1 MQIAE
6 AKILGIDLGT
16 KRVGVAYSN
25 EEMDFAF
32 PLKVIKIQNIQL
44 NIEKLAEDIV
54 QTFYEINPGLV
65 KLDQVEV
72 GGVSAGAGVEVAGV
86 NVGTGDGVTTNPR
99 KIIIGDSKNFKGAE
113 NPIMVWVHELK
124 KILQTKGFEVH
135 LVPEFMTS
143 AEASRFQ
150 GETKLLD
157 ASAATIILQSYLDT
171 INSK

>member
-1 MQIAE
+1 MAE

-25 EEMDFAF
+25 VEMDFAF

-54 QTFYEINPGLV
+54 QIFNEINPGLA
-65 KLDQVEV
+65 KADRLDV
-72 GGVSAGAGVEVAGV
+72 GSVSAGAGVGVSGV
-86 NVGTGDGVTTNPR
+86 NMGTGDGVATNPR

-124 KILQTKGFEVH
+124 KILQARGFDVH

-150 GETKLLD
+150 GDTKLLD